1 MKLKLTNDNLK
12 RYHLLGTLVVVVT
25 LALTLAASFLWIGI
39 TEHREITRRFE
50 QNQRD
55 HLHDRLET
63 EMDAAVGYLDFLE
76 VRTESVLRQ
85 ALREKI
91 AMAMQTARA
100 IHTHESKLHPEA
112 AVKRLILDTLRPQR
126 FFDGRGYFFA
136 QDQQGV
142 SILLPINPALENTS
156 LWDNRDDTGHYITRG
171 LLEAAL
177 GSADGGFSRY
187 RWYSPDNPREMSD
200 KLAFVQIFKPY
211 GWMIGT
217 GDYLEQWHAAR
228 LREGLERLRAWKSG
242 W

>member
-55 HLHDRLET
+55 HLPDRLET

-91 AMAMQTARA
+91 AMAA
-100 IHTHESKLHPEA
+100 SKWRNAP
-112 AVKRLILDTLRPQR
+112 
-126 FFDGRGYFFA
+126 
-136 QDQQGV
+136 
-142 SILLPINPALENTS
+142 S
-156 LWDNRDDTGHYITRG
+156 
-171 LLEAAL
+171 
-177 GSADGGFSRY
+177 
-187 RWYSPDNPREMSD
+187 
-200 KLAFVQIFKPY
+200 
-211 GWMIGT
+211 
-217 GDYLEQWHAAR
+217 
-228 LREGLERLRAWKSG
+228 
-242 W
+242 